1 MPSCPGALAWIPADV
16 NESLKLILE
25 YVETEAGK
33 AIAWYFDHKR
43 WKAHF
48 SRFIQ
53 FSAVAL
59 TALGAIFP
67 ILSFILKQTGRWPNP
82 PDSGLWS
89 ALFVGLAAA
98 LIGTDRA
105 FGLSSGWAR
114 YVLTATSIRKALEE
128 FRMDWI
134 LLAAAAGSS
143 PTPDQIAAL
152 VQKARDFRVAVEGF
166 VLQETKEWAAE
177 FQSNVAQMEK
187 EVKTQLDAL
196 KAQVER
202 ANQAQAAASEPGSIE
217 LSVPNADKS
226 DGFMFE
232 VSLEGSRGPLSR
244 DRVNNS
250 KKWVRI
256 NTIPG
261 QYKLSVSAIAAGKP
275 VAASG
280 GVMVKPQEQAKLEL
294 PLPL

>member
-1 MPSCPGALAWIPADV
+1 
-16 NESLKLILE
+16 
-25 YVETEAGK
+25 
-33 AIAWYFDHKR
+33 
-43 WKAHF
+43 
-48 SRFIQ
+48 
-53 FSAVAL
+53 
-59 TALGAIFP
+59 
-67 ILSFILKQTGRWPNP
+67 
-82 PDSGLWS
+82 
-89 ALFVGLAAA
+89 
-98 LIGTDRA
+98 
-105 FGLSSGWAR
+105 
-114 YVLTATSIRKALEE
+114 
-128 FRMDWI
+128 
-134 LLAAAAGSS
+134 
-143 PTPDQIAAL
+143 
-152 VQKARDFRVAVEGF
+152 
-166 VLQETKEWAAE
+166 
-177 FQSNVAQMEK
+177 MEK